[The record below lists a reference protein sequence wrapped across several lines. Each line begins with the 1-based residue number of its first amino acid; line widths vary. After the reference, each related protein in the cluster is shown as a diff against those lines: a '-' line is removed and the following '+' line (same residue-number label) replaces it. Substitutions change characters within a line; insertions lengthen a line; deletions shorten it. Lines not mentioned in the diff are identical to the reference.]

1 MRIFLIGF
9 MGCGKTTAGKKLA
22 QELKLGF
29 IDLDSFIEQKHSSKL
44 SDIFEKQGEK
54 KFRQL
59 EQSALISILES
70 DNIIV
75 ATGGGTPCFRNNMEL
90 MNNNGYTIYI
100 NMTPEDLV
108 KRLEKLSTSRP
119 LLKNKTGK
127 QLLDYIS
134 DTLTAREKYYLQS
147 KSIVDG
153 NNINIYELVKLVWDG

>member
-1 MRIFLIGF
+1 

-22 QELKLGF
+22 QELNLTF
-29 IDLDSFIEQKHSSKL
+29 LDLDFYIEQKYNKKIRE
-44 SDIFEKQGEK
+44 IFENQGED

-75 ATGGGTPCFRNNMEL
+75 ATGGGTPCFSNNMEL
-90 MNNNGYTIYI
+90 MNNNGYTVYI
-100 NMTPEDLV
+100 KLDPEKLA
-108 KRLEKLSTSRP
+108 KRLETLDASRP

-134 DTLTAREKYYLQS
+134 DTLTVREKYYLQS

-153 NNINIYELVKLVWDG
+153 NNINMCEIVKLLKDG